1 MSQHPPSRRV
11 RAGAIATTLLAA
23 PVAAATLFSS
33 KVQAADSD
41 AVVVTATRQ
50 ATRSNELLSD
60 VSVITREQIE
70 QAGQT
75 TIEQLLAQQ
84 PGIEYSATGGP
95 GQGSGIYIRGANS
108 NHTLL
113 LIDGQRIGSATLG
126 SINFSG
132 LPLAQIER
140 IEILRGPA
148 SSLYGADAIGGVIQ
162 VFTKRGDGPA
172 HFNASTG
179 YGSYGTSDSNVGV
192 SGGNDVVSYSL
203 QGGYY
208 DTHGFNS
215 ITNSTNTSYNPDR
228 DGFTRRSVSGG
239 LAVRPAQ
246 GHEIGLNFLSS
257 NGKNGY
263 DSYSFTPKVPASRD
277 WRAETDVSSF
287 SLYSRNRLVTDWT
300 STLRV
305 GRSLDDTTNRSDGRV
320 FSFFRTEQD
329 QISWQNDVRLPVGKA
344 LLAAEYLKQQIAGS
358 SGFLT
363 STPYTQQERSI
374 KSLLAGWS
382 GSLGNHRLQAN
393 LRRDDNSQFGGKTT
407 GNAAWGYQLTT
418 DWRGHV
424 SYGTAFK
431 APTFNDL
438 YYPPDTSG
446 RGNPELKPESARN
459 AETGLVWE
467 RAGQRL
473 SATYFK
479 NKVTDLIDWAPSD
492 PADPWG
498 KPWLPMNVHKATLSG
513 TSLAYSGS
521 IGGFS
526 GGVVIDLQR
535 ARDDETGKRL
545 IRRADEQLKAHLA
558 WTSGT
563 LKLGG
568 EWQLAGERYEDAA
581 NTKKL
586 GGYGLVNLFAERRL
600 DREWTLFA
608 RANNVFD
615 KNYELARDYATAGA
629 SLFVG
634 VRYQQ
639 K

>member
-1 MSQHPPSRRV
+1 MSQHHPSRRV
-11 RAGAIATTLLAA
+11 RAGVIATTLLAA
-23 PVAAATLFSS
+23 PIAAATLFASN
-33 KVQAADSD
+33 VQAADSD

-84 PGIEYSATGGP
+84 PGLEYSSYGGP
-95 GQGSGIYIRGANS
+95 GQGSSIFIRGANS

-113 LIDGQRIGSATLG
+113 LIDGQRIGSATTG
-126 SINFSG
+126 APDFSR

-172 HFNASTG
+172 RINASTG
-179 YGSYGTSDSNVGV
+179 YGTYGTSDSNVGI
-192 SGGNDVVSYSL
+192 SGGTDAVSYNL
-203 QGGYY
+203 QAGYY
-208 DTHGFNS
+208 ETKGFSALRNPLAPW
-215 ITNSTNTSYNPDR
+215 NVYNADR
-228 DGFTRRSVSGG
+228 DGFKRSSFSGG
-239 LAVRPAQ
+239 LSVRPAS
-246 GHEIGLNFLSS
+246 GHEIGLSFLSS
-257 NGKNGY
+257 NGTSQY
-263 DSYSFTPKVPASRD
+263 DSGPGNDAANRLDT
-277 WRAETDVSSF
+277 SSV
-287 SLYSRNRLVTDWT
+287 SLYSRNRFTDHWT

-305 GRSLDDTTNRSDGRV
+305 GQSVDDSTYLTNGIAGSV
-320 FSFFRTEQD
+320 FRTQQD
-329 QISWQNDVRLPVGKA
+329 QVSWQNDVRLPVGKA
-344 LLAAEYLKQQIAGS
+344 LLAAEYLRQEVAS
-358 SGFLT
+358 
-363 STPYTQQERSI
+363 STPYTANERSI

-407 GNAAWGYQLTT
+407 GNAAWGYQFTPE
-418 DWRGHV
+418 WRAHL

-431 APTFNDL
+431 APSFNDL
-438 YYPPDTSG
+438 YYPCDPFWGCTS
-446 RGNPELKPESARN
+446 NPNLKPETARN

-479 NKVTDLIDWAPSD
+479 NKVTDLIALDSSWT
-492 PADPWG
+492 
-498 KPWLPMNVHKATLSG
+498 PMNVNKATLSG

-521 IGGFS
+521 VGAFS
-526 GGVVIDLQR
+526 GGISVDLQR

-545 IRRADEQLKAHLA
+545 ARRADEQLKAHLA

-568 EWQLAGERYEDAA
+568 EWQLVGERYENAA
-581 NTKKL
+581 NTQKL

-634 VRYQQ
+634 IRYQQ